1 MNGEMNMKMAGSG
14 TIPAGEYNEVS
25 VSGSS
30 RLHGTVR
37 CVSFSSSGSVKGE
50 NIECLDDFKVS
61 GSASFSGN
69 VKSKRIG
76 VSGSVKC
83 GESVK
88 CEELSVSGSM
98 RVGGDVE
105 AETVE
110 IHGCINCEGLLN
122 AEDVEIKFDTGMHI
136 GSIGGSKI
144 VIFSK
149 NPVKPIK
156 RLSLFASLCK
166 SRIATVAVSSSVEGD
181 EIALEYVTCPRVTG
195 RVVAIGCGCDIE
207 LVQYSEIIEIHPDA
221 KVGKTEKI

>member
-1 MNGEMNMKMAGSG
+1 MNGNMNMKMSGSG
-14 TIPAGEYNEVS
+14 TVPAGEYNEVS
-25 VSGSS
+25 ISGSG

-37 CVSFSSSGSVKGE
+37 CVSFTASGSVKGE
-50 NIECLDDFKVS
+50 NIDCLDDFKVS

-69 VKSKRIG
+69 VTSKRIG
-76 VSGSVKC
+76 VLGSVEF

-98 RVGGDVE
+98 KVCGDVE
-105 AETVE
+105 AETVKV
-110 IHGCINCEGLLN
+110 HGCFNCEGLLN
-122 AEDVEIKFDTGMHI
+122 AEDVEIKFDTGMQI
-136 GSIGGSKI
+136 GSIGGAKI

-181 EIALEYVTCPRVTG
+181 EIAHVTCPRITG
-195 RVVAIGCGCDIE
+195 RVVAIGSGCDIE
-207 LVQYSEIIEIHPDA
+207 LVQYSEKIEISPDA
-221 KVGKTEKI
+221 KVGRVEKI